1 MTRSVDVKTV
11 RGWLADGGDDLSA
24 FRLAAP

>member
-11 RGWLADGGDDLSA
+11 RGWLADGGYDLSA
-24 FRLAAP
+24 FRLAVP

>member
-1 MTRSVDVKTV
+1 MTRSVDVKAV
-11 RGWLADGGDDLSA
+11 KGWLADGGYDLSA